1 MCHMCVRAPEGSIR
15 CTLPPMLD
23 RIRFY
28 CVSYEPRFN
37 TPRDDRDTYFCVYVR
52 EYVYENTV
60 SGQKSLV
67 PIPSSV
73 CVCVSVF
80 VCVCARACACACASI
95 AIRHSGRPCQYV
107 RNEDK

>member
-1 MCHMCVRAPEGSIR
+1 MCHMCARAPEGSIR

-28 CVSYEPRFN
+28 RVSYEPRFN

-52 EYVYENTV
+52 ECVYENTM

-73 CVCVSVF
+73 CVCAC
-80 VCVCARACACACASI
+80 VCVCLSVCLRVCAR
-95 AIRHSGRPCQYV
+95 V
-107 RNEDK
+107 RVRARL